1 MRLGI
6 LVPILLVASPLAA
19 QMPWTTN
26 LPQRGFSLDILRPK
40 IQGGG
45 TTLTSFAAYA
55 GARFPLGGMS
65 IRFELPYA
73 RFAVDGGGG
82 SSSTIGNP
90 YLGLET
96 GAEKGLGFEAGVR
109 VPLASE
115 DEFAS
120 EFGSLSDITRL
131 EAFVPNV
138 LTVATR
144 VRWRFQDAGGF
155 TFDAGG
161 GPSLLIPT
169 KGGGD
174 TEIVLHHHMSAGY
187 RGPSVWVAIGFGGW
201 TVITEDMGGV
211 AERTL
216 NEVGASIGLARGQV
230 RPALHIIAPLDD
242 SYNSFVGV
250 VIGLG
255 VAITMK

>member
-1 MRLGI
+1 MRLRM

-19 QMPWTTN
+19 QMPWTMN
-26 LPQRGFSLDILRPK
+26 SPQRGFSLDILRPK
-40 IQGGG
+40 LQGGG
-45 TTLTSFAAYA
+45 TSLTSFAAYA
-55 GARFPLGGMS
+55 GGRFPLGGLR
-65 IRFELPYA
+65 IRFEVPYA
-73 RFAVDGGGG
+73 RLAGDGGGG

-90 YLGLET
+90 YVGLESGT
-96 GAEKGLGFEAGVR
+96 EKGLGFEAGVR

-120 EFGSLSDITRL
+120 LFGGLSDITRS
-131 EAFVPNV
+131 EAFVPNG

-169 KGGGD
+169 KGGD
-174 TEIVLHHHMSAGY
+174 PDMLLHHHMSAGY
-187 RGPSVWVAIGFGGW
+187 RGPSVWVAIGFAGW
-201 TVITEDMGGV
+201 TALTGDGGGV
-211 AERTL
+211 GERTI

-242 SYNSFVGV
+242 GYNSAVGV

-255 VAITMK
+255 VAILMK